1 MSIGKAITTIR
12 LKAGLKQGQLAKM
25 AEISGTSLSLLE
37 NDKSQGSEATLK
49 RIADALGTDVG
60 LIKLLAID
68 PENEMSP
75 ENKELF
81 YKLFPNFRERL
92 LHDFENFKPKTGA
105 Q

>member
-25 AEISGTSLSLLE
+25 AEISGTSLSMLE
-37 NDKSQGSEATLK
+37 SDKTQGSEATLQK
-49 RIADALGTDVG
+49 IADALGTDVG

-68 PENEMSP
+68 PEKDMSP

-81 YKLFPNFRERL
+81 YRLFPNFRERL
-92 LHDFENFKPKTGA
+92 IHDFENAKPKTGD